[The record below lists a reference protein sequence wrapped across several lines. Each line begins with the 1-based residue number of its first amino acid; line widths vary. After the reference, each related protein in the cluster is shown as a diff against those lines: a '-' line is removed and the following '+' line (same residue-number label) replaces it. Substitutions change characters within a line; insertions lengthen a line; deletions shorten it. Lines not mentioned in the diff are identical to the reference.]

1 MIDAERLTRAWVSSL
16 GEEASRAYYMWI
28 EPGTSPRWP
37 DGRRDDTHL
46 NVRGARAVARMI
58 AAQLQAEVPELG
70 SRLVASDFVVAQ
82 DGSGDFFTL
91 TEAVAAVPDFCRD
104 TTRILVCEGV
114 YREKVVV
121 PATKRNVIL
130 EGVHGIGAD
139 TDRPAVSK
147 AGFESRR
154 GAVTVTW
161 DDYAAKIGATGRPLG
176 TSGSSTV
183 YFGGDGW
190 TVRGLTFENAAGC
203 VGQAVAVQCLG
214 TDLHFIGCRFLGNQ
228 DTLYLYGAGN
238 RDGRTCAENALRRLL
253 CRRYDRLHFRLG
265 GGVVPQ
271 LRDSFEGRFL
281 HHGGLDL
288 QGTARGFRFPQLPP
302 DRCRRGHAVL
312 AGPPVAR
319 LCADCFRRLPP
330 GTAHRARRVARLVQT
345 PRAPDRVLR

>member
-1 MIDAERLTRAWVSSL
+1 
-16 GEEASRAYYMWI
+16 
-28 EPGTSPRWP
+28 
-37 DGRRDDTHL
+37 
-46 NVRGARAVARMI
+46 MI

-238 RDGRTCAENALRRLL
+238 RDGRTCAENARIRFDLTAMSKVRPTSFSARR
-253 CRRYDRLHFRLG
+253 RRCSATARFVRR
-265 GGVVPQ
+265 PIPTSRRPRPA
-271 LRDSFEGRFL
+271 RDSPWVSFSA
-281 HHGGLDL
+281 
-288 QGTARGFRFPQLPP
+288 TA
-302 DRCRRGHAVL
+302 A
-312 AGPPVAR
+312 
-319 LCADCFRRLPP
+319 
-330 GTAHRARRVARLVQT
+330 
-345 PRAPDRVLR
+345 